1 MHIAAPKTDLM
12 LMFLP
17 LRPLGG
23 FVVAKPGG
31 LVWSEW
37 NTKSLSFATRI

>member
-1 MHIAAPKTDLM
+1 MHTAAPKTDLM

-23 FVVAKPGG
+23 IVVAKPCGP
-31 LVWSEW
+31 VWSDW